1 MKKYLIFLI
10 MLLIGISY
18 SFAENQEVKT
28 QRYVVANKKGK
39 ARFVPV
45 EKDGENWRWVTN
57 ADGSSVPDVYL
68 ENGVEVEGFEIP
80 RNDKMKDI
88 DSKVVYRGGFVV
100 VHEGKYYIDP
110 FPDKDIKPINEK
122 GEVTAGLGIRNY
134 LSNTFLGDFY
144 RTKTPGLI
152 ALICAIISGLF
163 AILSIFKERVPVF
176 YRWAYALPLCVISLL
191 EIGAAFSL
199 GTDAAWWVNPDDVGY
214 WIATPLLI
222 PYAIVAAQM
231 VFSYKLYGIVG
242 HVEGLADVVIT
253 VLLIIGIVLTVISA
267 IFVVINFLFAAF
279 TLIFAGWMFKGVSY
293 KDAAG
298 NTINSGPLG
307 SYKTDKYGKTTRIN

>member
-1 MKKYLIFLI
+1 MKKILIFLI
-10 MLLIGISY
+10 MLLTGISY
-18 SFAENQEVKT
+18 SYAENQEENP

-45 EKDGENWRWVTN
+45 EKDGDNWMWVKN
-57 ADGSSVPDVYL
+57 VSDIYL

-80 RNDKMKDI
+80 RNDAMNYKG
-88 DSKVVYRGGFVV
+88 SNAVYRGGLVV
-100 VHEGKYYIDP
+100 VHEGKYYLDP
-110 FPDKDIKPINEK
+110 FPDKDIKPVDEK

-152 ALICAIISGLF
+152 ALICAFISGLF
-163 AILSIFKERVPVF
+163 LILSIFKESVPVF
-176 YRWAYALPLCVISLL
+176 IRWAYALPLCIISLL

-231 VFSYKLYGIVG
+231 VFSYKLYNVVG
-242 HVEGLADVVIT
+242 NVEGLANVVIT

-279 TLIFAGWMFKGVSY
+279 MLIGAGWMFKGVSY
-293 KDAAG
+293 KDAGG
-298 NTINSGPLG
+298 NTINIGPTG
-307 SYKTDKYGKTTRIN
+307 TYKTDKYGNTTHIR

>member
-1 MKKYLIFLI
+1 MKKILIFLI
-10 MLLIGISY
+10 MLLTGISY
-18 SFAENQEVKT
+18 SYAENQEENP

-45 EKDGENWRWVTN
+45 EKDGDNWMWVKN
-57 ADGSSVPDVYL
+57 VSDIYL

-80 RNDKMKDI
+80 RNDAMNYKG
-88 DSKVVYRGGFVV
+88 SNAVSRGGFVV

-110 FPDKDIKPINEK
+110 FPDKDIKPVNEK

-144 RTKTPGLI
+144 RTKIPGLI
-152 ALICAIISGLF
+152 ALLCAFISGLF
-163 AILSIFKERVPVF
+163 TILSIFKERVPVF

-231 VFSYKLYGIVG
+231 VFSYKLYNVVG
-242 HVEGLADVVIT
+242 NVEGLANVVIT

-267 IFVVINFLFAAF
+267 IFVVINFLFAACM
-279 TLIFAGWMFKGVSY
+279 LIFAGWLFKGVSY
-293 KDAAG
+293 KDAGG
-298 NTINSGPLG
+298 NTIHIGPTG
-307 SYKTDKYGKTTRIN
+307 SYKTDKYGNTTHIR